1 MTTKQKL
8 SLGDVLRRRRRQLEM
23 TQVDVAKKVGCRP
36 NYVGYLE
43 SGARRPSQKV
53 LLRLAKTLDLDP
65 QELLLLAN
73 PEVRALVSPQ
83 PDGGESAWERFK
95 ANRRLH
101 TRHGITRAELQT
113 LKSVAMLGPIR
124 NQRDFLF
131 ILQTIRQALV
141 DE

>member
-1 MTTKQKL
+1 
-8 SLGDVLRRRRRQLEM
+8 M

-43 SGARRPSQKV
+43 SGARRPSQRI

-83 PDGGESAWERFK
+83 LDANKSAWERFK

-101 TRHGITRAELQT
+101 TRHGITQAELRA
-113 LKSVAMLGPIR
+113 LRHVAALGPIR

-131 ILQTIRQALV
+131 ILQTIRQALI